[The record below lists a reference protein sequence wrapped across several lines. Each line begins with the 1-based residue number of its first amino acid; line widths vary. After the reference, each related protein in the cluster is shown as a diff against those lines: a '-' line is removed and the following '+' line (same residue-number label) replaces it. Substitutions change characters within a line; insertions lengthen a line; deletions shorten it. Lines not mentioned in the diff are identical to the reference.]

1 MKLRKEGNTRN
12 LANLRKAN
20 WQIQFAWIEIRT
32 RSRITKQPRSR
43 NISGYFRLDS
53 FSTSEKLSVYCQIR
67 WNCVA
72 GKYCPVL
79 SAMIY
84 RSSTSKTHLIL
95 KCDNSIFSPDTVI
108 VPIVKPPMYPLDYKM
123 DRFVTRIS

>member
-1 MKLRKEGNTRN
+1 MLWNCERRGIRETWRICE
-12 LANLRKAN
+12 R
-20 WQIQFAWIEIRT
+20 WRIQFAWIEIRT

-108 VPIVKPPMYPLDYKM
+108 VPIVKPPMYLLDYKRKFR
-123 DRFVTRIS
+123 DVNS